1 MDRVGGSIS
10 NTFEEIREQMTGAV
24 DDIEEAV
31 HPEDIIAH
39 IKAQMMAQGF
49 QLIMGL
55 IQKKF
60 GGPDY
65 FLGEIE
71 NPNVDLPPIE

>member
-1 MDRVGGSIS
+1 MEAFS

-60 GGPDY
+60 GG
-65 FLGEIE
+65 LI
-71 NPNVDLPPIE
+71 ISSAK